1 MSTNYREQNVN
12 VGASATLL
20 ARYEVQG
27 AGILTL
33 SLTNKGLNPLSAFEL
48 RAVGAG
54 ENQPAVT
61 IKTGGFTVPDLH
73 ALFATGEP
81 ANLAAGSTVMLYLN
95 VALVKAVEFWAS
107 SGSGTTVAIA
117 AEGREG

>member
-33 SLTNKGLNPLSAFEL
+33 QLTNNGNAPLSGFEF

-54 ENQPAVT
+54 DKQPAVPL
-61 IKTGGFTVPDLH
+61 KTSGFTEEDMHILWASSDP
-73 ALFATGEP
+73 AT
-81 ANLAAGSTVMLYLN
+81 LAAGATVMLYLN

-117 AEGREG
+117 AEGHEG